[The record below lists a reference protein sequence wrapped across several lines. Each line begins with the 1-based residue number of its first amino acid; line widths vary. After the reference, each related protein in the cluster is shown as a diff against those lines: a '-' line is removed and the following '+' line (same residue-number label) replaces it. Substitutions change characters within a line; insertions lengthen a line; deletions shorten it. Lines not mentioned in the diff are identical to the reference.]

1 MRKINQSKKIS
12 KSNKNLI
19 WLAILITF
27 LWTSKF
33 LEAQTTTKD
42 SIQETLQI
50 NKKNELETWIQKYI
64 KENDQT
70 FFKRTLERL
79 KEDNYIWENINAFMD
94 ATIGNIPN
102 DEEKIIWKL
111 IAINMLFPDS
121 NKTTDYIKTTPALE
135 MEIDNFYT
143 VYRNWRTDYRKY
155 LLDREK
161 VDSQKS
167 KKTRKFL
174 KKDPSDVQKP
184 KYEFEKT
191 KTKDFFNLARET
203 VEKNFPIE
211 KDIMEICIAYIEE
224 DPYMKTNIEKLLSET
239 IWELSEKDQW
249 IATLQ
254 AISIITKWI
263 TNNWLTINTTF
274 AERNHIKINQK
285 SEDKISEFLTYFT
298 SRWIKY
304 INFSKKTRRF

>member
-1 MRKINQSKKIS
+1 
-12 KSNKNLI
+12 
-19 WLAILITF
+19 
-27 LWTSKF
+27 
-33 LEAQTTTKD
+33 
-42 SIQETLQI
+42 
-50 NKKNELETWIQKYI
+50 
-64 KENDQT
+64 
-70 FFKRTLERL
+70 
-79 KEDNYIWENINAFMD
+79 
-94 ATIGNIPN
+94 
-102 DEEKIIWKL
+102 
-111 IAINMLFPDS
+111 MLFPDS

-161 VDSQKS
+161 VDSQRN

-239 IWELSEKDQW
+239 I
-249 IATLQ
+249 
-254 AISIITKWI
+254 
-263 TNNWLTINTTF
+263 
-274 AERNHIKINQK
+274 
-285 SEDKISEFLTYFT
+285 
-298 SRWIKY
+298 
-304 INFSKKTRRF
+304 